1 MNQSIKKIIYT
12 GCLAITFLLG
22 GCQSIPQNE
31 SNLSSQQKW
40 DQNQSLV
47 SQIEQFQVNGS
58 LAYLSDK
65 TRSYGRFFI
74 NQQSP
79 QRYQIRLSSP
89 IGSTLFT
96 LDVNEYRAMLID
108 ANGEQYVDSN
118 VEQLMYRLTGINIPL
133 LSLHNWL
140 KGLSNDPQNDV
151 IDEQGRLQQTQIQQ
165 ANTAWSL
172 YISSYISKNFNNQNV
187 ILPSTLELTR
197 QDEKVRLRMDNW
209 NISQ

>member
-12 GCLAITFLLG
+12 GCLTITFLLG